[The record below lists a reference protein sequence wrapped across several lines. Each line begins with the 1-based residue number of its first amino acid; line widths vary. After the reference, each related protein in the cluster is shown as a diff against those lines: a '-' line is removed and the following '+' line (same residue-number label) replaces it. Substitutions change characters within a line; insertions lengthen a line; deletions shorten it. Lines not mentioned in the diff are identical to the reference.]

1 MRHVTSR
8 LAWRSAARLLLTALA
23 LTVILVAACTRADA
37 GAVNVVS
44 VTDGDTIR
52 VVLQGREEPVRLIGI
67 DTPELRPRP
76 APFARQAHSHLREL
90 LSRRRVWLEFDATE
104 RDRYGRMLAYVWLKP
119 PGAAR
124 DPRVDMVMRRWYWPG
139 GRKRWKCGRT
149 LSMPRSLSRCKMKR
163 KPRAEDGGGTRA
175 RAGEVSSTIQRG
187 RV

>member
-8 LAWRSAARLLLTALA
+8 LAWRSAAWLLLTALA
-23 LTVILVAACTRADA
+23 LTVISVAACTRADA

-67 DTPELRPRP
+67 NTPELKPRP
-76 APFARQAHSHLREL
+76 APFARQAHAHLQEL
-90 LSRRRVWLEFDATE
+90 VARRRVWLEFDATE

-124 DPRVDMVMRRWYWPG
+124 DPRVDMVNAAMVLAGW
-139 GRKRWKCGRT
+139 
-149 LSMPRSLSRCKMKR
+149 
-163 KPRAEDGGGTRA
+163 AEALEVRPNNRHAALFVALQNEAKAA
-175 RAGEVSSTIQRG
+175 RRG
-187 RV
+187 RWRDTR